1 MAVTLI
7 FTLLLSVIASG
18 LIVES
23 KDGSNNS
30 ILITEQSSLI
40 KIGCSELL
48 DNLKNSGQ
56 QLSPANPVH
65 ALLRLAARSCI
76 QNSKLD
82 KDKKN
87 LVVGLILTL
96 VIAFVPS
103 VVLVVLATL
112 LWRKRREDRTME
124 VELQV
129 ISITCLCLLSYLISS
144 YLILSYHILSYLI
157 LHRNQSCWKHIC
169 EDNKRGPQEATFKDI
184 KDAAETRISLFCCC
198 KYFIWP
204 ISYLPVTLS
213 KVTFPG
219 TLSKIMNKYLFFLL

>member
-7 FTLLLSVIASG
+7 FTLLLSVSASG
-18 LIVES
+18 LIEVQSIKE
-23 KDGSNNS
+23 GSNNS
-30 ILITEQSSLI
+30 ILITEQSSLL

-56 QLSPANPVH
+56 KLSPANPVH
-65 ALLRLAARSCI
+65 ALLRLAASSCI

-87 LVVGLILTL
+87 LKVGLILTL

-103 VVLVVLATL
+103 VVLATL

-198 KYFIWP
+198 KYFI
-204 ISYLPVTLS
+204 
-213 KVTFPG
+213 
-219 TLSKIMNKYLFFLL
+219 

>member
-7 FTLLLSVIASG
+7 FTLLLSVSASG
-18 LIVES
+18 LVEVES
-23 KDGSNNS
+23 IKEGSNNS
-30 ILITEQSSLI
+30 ILITEQSSLV

-96 VIAFVPS
+96 VIAFVPI
-103 VVLVVLATL
+103 VVLATL

-129 ISITCLCLLSYLISS
+129 ISITCLFLLSYLFLS
-144 YLILSYHILSYLI
+144 YLILSYLILSYLT
-157 LHRNQSCWKHIC
+157 
-169 EDNKRGPQEATFKDI
+169 QEPELL
-184 KDAAETRISLFCCC
+184 ETHL
-198 KYFIWP
+198 
-204 ISYLPVTLS
+204 
-213 KVTFPG
+213 
-219 TLSKIMNKYLFFLL
+219 

>member
-1 MAVTLI
+1 MALTLI
-7 FTLLLSVIASG
+7 FTLLLSVSASG
-18 LIVES
+18 LIEVQSIKE
-23 KDGSNNS
+23 GSNNS
-30 ILITEQSSLI
+30 ILITEQSSLL

-56 QLSPANPVH
+56 KLSPANPVH
-65 ALLRLAARSCI
+65 ALLRLAASSCI

-82 KDKKN
+82 KDKKH
-87 LVVGLILTL
+87 LVIGLILTL

-103 VVLVVLATL
+103 VVLATL

-169 EDNKRGPQEATFKDI
+169 EDRGLIKRQHSRTLKKLQKLESHCFVVVN
-184 KDAAETRISLFCCC
+184 
-198 KYFIWP
+198 
-204 ISYLPVTLS
+204 ISY
-213 KVTFPG
+213 G
-219 TLSKIMNKYLFFLL
+219 QYLTCH